1 MEKLWQIEIEDSV
14 TYVDIEAETEE
25 EAIEQALYYWE
36 QRQPQI
42 KWTEIKWLSEEE
54 KNFIKNV
61 NED

>member
-1 MEKLWQIEIEDSV
+1 MEKLWQIEIKDSV

-25 EAIEQALYYWE
+25 DAIEQALFFWE

-42 KWTEIKWLSEEE
+42 EWTEIAWISEEE